1 MSNVSTA
8 CRAAAEVRADDR
20 SLPMSA
26 AREVLVIGA
35 GLTGLATAYALTRR
49 GVHVRVVEAGDRVGG
64 VIGSCSRDGAL
75 YELGPNSAL
84 ASTPLIDA
92 LLDRLAIR
100 DRRIDASAAARQRFI
115 VRNGVPVAMPRSPLT
130 FLRTPAFSLRA
141 KLRLLREPFIGPAPA
156 AEDES
161 IAAFVRRRLG
171 AEFVDRAL
179 DPFVAGIYAGDP
191 ETISVRAAFPR
202 LHALEQRS
210 GSLLKGLLDARR
222 TRDPGEAP
230 TASRTSFS
238 FDHGMQVLP
247 QALAA
252 ALPDVMLATHAE
264 RITVERDGTYS
275 VLLRHAGGTRSL
287 RAHGVVCAV
296 PAAVAATLLAAI
308 DAAAPAVAA
317 LRQVRYAPVASVASL
332 YRRADVTHA
341 LDGFGFLVP
350 RIERR
355 RILGTIFSSSMFA
368 GRAPAGHVLLTT
380 FTGGCRDPEM
390 LSRNDADLGA
400 IVAAELAALL
410 GAHGRPVWQTITRWP
425 EAIPQY
431 SLGHL
436 DRMQTVS
443 AVEAQLPGLFLAA
456 NYRGGVAIGDCIAS
470 AEAVAERVDEHLD
483 RTTCASG

>member
-1 MSNVSTA
+1 MAVTS
-8 CRAAAEVRADDR
+8 
-20 SLPMSA
+20 PMSA
-26 AREVLVIGA
+26 AREVIVIGA
-35 GLTGLATAYALTRR
+35 GLTGLVTAHALTRR
-49 GVHVRVVEAGDRVGG
+49 GMQVRVIEARDRVGG

-92 LLDRLAIR
+92 LLDRLDLRA
-100 DRRIDASAAARQRFI
+100 RRIDASTAARQRFI
-115 VRNGVPVAMPRSPLT
+115 VRNGVPVAMPRTPLA
-130 FLRTPAFSLRA
+130 FLRTQAFSLGA
-141 KLRLLREPFIGPAPA
+141 KLRLLREPFIDPAPP
-156 AEDES
+156 EGDES

-171 AEFVDRAL
+171 AEFADRAL

-202 LHALEQRS
+202 LHALEQGS

-222 TRDPGEAP
+222 TRDPA
-230 TASRTSFS
+230 AARTSFS

-252 ALPDVMLATHAE
+252 ALPDVLLATRAE
-264 RITVERDGTYS
+264 RIAVEHDGTYS
-275 VLLRHAGGTRSL
+275 VWLRHAGGTRSL

-296 PAAVAATLLAAI
+296 PAAAAARLVEAI
-308 DAAAPAVAA
+308 DVAAPAVDV

-332 YRRADVTHA
+332 YRREDVTHA
-341 LDGFGFLVP
+341 LDGFGFLAP
-350 RIERR
+350 RIEHR

-380 FTGGCRDPEM
+380 FVGGCRDPGM
-390 LSRNDADLGA
+390 LSRDDADLGA
-400 IVAAELAALL
+400 IVAAELASLL
-410 GAHGRPVWQTITRWP
+410 GAHGRPVWQAITRWP

-443 AVEAQLPGLFLAA
+443 AVEARLPGLFFAA

-470 AEAVAERVDEHLD
+470 AEAVAGRVGDHLD
-483 RTTCASG
+483 HTTQVPG